1 MIPDMIVIVMIFT
14 GIVCTAASDS
24 QKGSHQETREMVT
37 YYDDEIF
44 WVLHNTDREMPRHL
58 CSHCVMVFVYTFCWH
73 RDCLWNVRWH
83 YAGIQC
89 NQ

>member
-44 WVLHNTDREMPRHL
+44 
-58 CSHCVMVFVYTFCWH
+58 
-73 RDCLWNVRWH
+73 
-83 YAGIQC
+83 
-89 NQ
+89 